1 MLLRGFARFRMRIL
15 QSNQVFV
22 LQPLQG
28 RGIAGHE
35 FAFAM
40 TDRHRQHA
48 VDSQSFGENTRA
60 VGVRLELDP
69 SVLIAGGVVM
79 AEGNLP
85 LKTLPVQRGEYAEL
99 DEQLES
105 VADSQHEAARIDE
118 PVQAVQ
124 QRLAFRVGKMQPA
137 LCRGLCRPE
146 IVAIKESAGENK
158 ELILAQADL
167 RSHNVGKM
175 HHISP
180 VRTGQTCGMRCF
192 LMRVGAVSGNDQ
204 RVDLTHCPPFS
215 CIKIKS
221 LLTEKAITRL
231 HDPVGFP
238 RQEKKGA
245 SLEWGIYFM
254 RVFLFSQWL
263 FFF

>member
-1 MLLRGFARFRMRIL
+1 MADWVLAQIPDSVRKECGSGHGDFPARPAGMVGGVVERFGVRHQAEDMPGRVRQAGNGQWRTVGIPRMLLRSFARFRMRIL

-35 FAFAM
+35 LAFAM
-40 TDRHRQHA
+40 TDRHRQHT

-105 VADSQHEAARIDE
+105 IADSQHEAARIDE

-137 LCRGLCRPE
+137 L
-146 IVAIKESAGENK
+146 
-158 ELILAQADL
+158 
-167 RSHNVGKM
+167 
-175 HHISP
+175 
-180 VRTGQTCGMRCF
+180 
-192 LMRVGAVSGNDQ
+192 
-204 RVDLTHCPPFS
+204 
-215 CIKIKS
+215 
-221 LLTEKAITRL
+221 
-231 HDPVGFP
+231 
-238 RQEKKGA
+238 
-245 SLEWGIYFM
+245 
-254 RVFLFSQWL
+254 
-263 FFF
+263 

>member
-1 MLLRGFARFRMRIL
+1 
-15 QSNQVFV
+15 
-22 LQPLQG
+22 
-28 RGIAGHE
+28 
-35 FAFAM
+35 
-40 TDRHRQHA
+40 
-48 VDSQSFGENTRA
+48 
-60 VGVRLELDP
+60 
-69 SVLIAGGVVM
+69 M

-238 RQEKKGA
+238 RQEKKGSQSGMGDLLYA
-245 SLEWGIYFM
+245 GVSFQSM
-254 RVFLFSQWL
+254 AVFFLKTAYSWRILFACI
-263 FFF
+263 